1 MLPTFIGTKSDESM
15 DKLLP
20 DLMLLQ
26 VMKAFIDMLNNKLI
40 KKEMKM
46 YSYWCVLDW
55 YIVHV

>member
-46 YSYWCVLDW
+46 YSYWCVVD
-55 YIVHV
+55 